1 MSIYIPNHSKLINQ
15 FILREE
21 ALICWSFAA
30 VASNVVSSNLKP
42 LFPKVCKTAPMEM
55 KNSKGSNCWLPE
67 RCFVNSCYQM
77 PSKASK
83 ANGKTLQLEK
93 ETLLNQL
100 SWKLIMNRAQC
111 LSQRYQLHQ
120 FSQIH
125 LISCDSNRQSPLCR
139 RWYVVTSGLCAGAC
153 VHCWV
158 ASVDVNEAEQ
168 AVSQTKFGPSEGHQS

>member
-1 MSIYIPNHSKLINQ
+1 MYVSVCFDLVDWLDFAFAMSIYIPNHSKLINP

-21 ALICWSFAA
+21 VLICWSFAA

-83 ANGKTLQLEK
+83 ATWKKKTTIGKEAIDITQNSVKIYRNPL

-100 SWKLIMNRAQC
+100 S
-111 LSQRYQLHQ
+111 
-120 FSQIH
+120 
-125 LISCDSNRQSPLCR
+125 
-139 RWYVVTSGLCAGAC
+139 
-153 VHCWV
+153 
-158 ASVDVNEAEQ
+158 
-168 AVSQTKFGPSEGHQS
+168 